1 VTAPPDC
8 EPLWH
13 ADEDDWDLAPP
24 DPRLHDLRGQRRHGE
39 LLTDERLRAISDIT
53 INRREYL

>member
-13 ADEDDWDLAPP
+13 ADEDDWDIEPP
-24 DPRLHDLRGQRRHGE
+24 DPRINDLRGQGLTAMQLHGI
-39 LLTDERLRAISDIT
+39 TDIAIS
-53 INRREYL
+53 RQEYL